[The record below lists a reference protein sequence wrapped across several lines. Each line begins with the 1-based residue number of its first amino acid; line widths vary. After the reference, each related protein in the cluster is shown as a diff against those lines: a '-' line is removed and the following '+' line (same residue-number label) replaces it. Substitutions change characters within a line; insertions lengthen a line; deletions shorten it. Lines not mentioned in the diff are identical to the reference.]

1 MKLVSAPII
10 SNTRILPNVYLMRVK
25 APEIASLAHPGQ
37 YVMVRCGEGYDMPLR
52 RPLGIHRIFKDGISL
67 LYSVVGRGTEWLS
80 QRKAGEPVDL
90 FGPLGNGFEIY
101 PSSRN
106 LLLVA
111 GQTGYAPLRTLAD
124 QAIATDR
131 KITLLIGYKS
141 GPLIFPDH
149 LFPPEIKVATATE
162 DGSKEHRGMVTDY
175 LFLPELAMKFV
186 PMADQVFI
194 CGPLPMYRAIAR
206 MGRKLGNKPTQ
217 VLLETVLG
225 CGVGA
230 CLSCSIETK
239 RGRKLVCKDGPV
251 FEFSDIL
258 WDKMAAPAVGGRCQ
272 MEILP
277 FQPPKSPSL
286 GGLLKLGDTPI
297 LPRKD

>member
-1 MKLVSAPII
+1 MKLVSAPIV
-10 SNTRILPNVYLMRVK
+10 SNMRVLPNVYLMRVK

-37 YVMVRCGEGYDMPLR
+37 YVMVRCGQGCEMPLR
-52 RPLGIHRIFKDGISL
+52 RPLGIHRISKDGISL

-101 PSSRN
+101 PPSRN

-111 GQTGYAPLRTLAD
+111 GGVGVAPLVALAEH
-124 QAIATDR
+124 AKASGLKVRLVIGEKNAA
-131 KITLLIGYKS
+131 KIYPERLLPS
-141 GPLIFPDH
+141 G
-149 LFPPEIKVATATE
+149 IKPVITTE
-162 DGSKEHRGMVTDY
+162 DGSLGQKGMVTDI
-175 LFLPELAMKFV
+175 LPQLIPE
-186 PMADQVFI
+186 ADQVFV
-194 CGPLPMYRAIAR
+194 CGPLPMYRAIAK
-206 MGRKLGNKPTQ
+206 MGRKLANKPTQ

-239 RGRKLVCKDGPV
+239 QGRKLVCKDGPV

-258 WDKMAAPAVGGRCQ
+258 WDKMTAPAVGGRC
-272 MEILP
+272 
-277 FQPPKSPSL
+277 
-286 GGLLKLGDTPI
+286 
-297 LPRKD
+297 

>member
-25 APEIASLAHPGQ
+25 APEIASLAHSGQ

-52 RPLGIHRIFKDGISL
+52 RPLGIHRISKDGISL

-111 GQTGYAPLRTLAD
+111 GGVGIAPLLALAER
-124 QAIATDR
+124 AIATSHSVKLVIGEKNAA
-131 KITLLIGYKS
+131 KIYPERLI
-141 GPLIFPDH
+141 PDG
-149 LFPPEIKVATATE
+149 IKPVITTE
-162 DGSKEHRGMVTDY
+162 DGSLGQKGMVTDI
-175 LFLPELAMKFV
+175 LPQFISE
-186 PMADQVFI
+186 ADQVFI

-258 WDKMAAPAVGGRCQ
+258 WDKMAAPAAGGRC
-272 MEILP
+272 
-277 FQPPKSPSL
+277 
-286 GGLLKLGDTPI
+286 
-297 LPRKD
+297 

>member
-10 SNTRILPNVYLMRVK
+10 SNNRILPNVCLMNVK
-25 APEIASLAHPGQ
+25 APEIAALAHPGQ

-52 RPLGIHRIFKDGISL
+52 RPLGINRISKDGISL

-90 FGPLGNGFEIY
+90 FGPLGNGFEVY

-106 LLLVA
+106 LLLIA
-111 GQTGYAPLRTLAD
+111 GGVGIAPLLAL
-124 QAIATDR
+124 AEHARAKGLKFRLIIGEKNAA
-131 KITLLIGYKS
+131 KIYPERLL
-141 GPLIFPDH
+141 
-149 LFPPEIKVATATE
+149 PPGIKAVITTE
-162 DGSKEHRGMVTDY
+162 DGSLGQKGMVTDI
-175 LFLPELAMKFV
+175 LPQFV
-186 PMADQVFI
+186 SEADQVFV
-194 CGPLPMYRAIAR
+194 CGPLPMYQAIAK
-206 MGRKLGNKPTQ
+206 MGKKLGKKPTQ

-251 FEFSDIL
+251 FEFRDII
-258 WDKMAAPAVGGRCQ
+258 WDKMTAPAAGGRC
-272 MEILP
+272 
-277 FQPPKSPSL
+277 
-286 GGLLKLGDTPI
+286 
-297 LPRKD
+297 

>member
-1 MKLVSAPII
+1 LNQMKLVSAPII
-10 SNTRILPNVYLMRVK
+10 SNTRVLPKVYLMSVK

-52 RPLGIHRIFKDGISL
+52 RPLGIHRISKDGISL

-106 LLLVA
+106 LLLAA
-111 GQTGYAPLRTLAD
+111 GGVGVAPLVALTEH
-124 QAIATDR
+124 AIAR
-131 KITLLIGYKS
+131 GLKVRLVIGEKNAAKIYPERLLPS
-141 GPLIFPDH
+141 G
-149 LFPPEIKVATATE
+149 IKPVITTE
-162 DGSKEHRGMVTDY
+162 DGSLGQKGMVTDI
-175 LFLPELAMKFV
+175 LPQLIPE
-186 PMADQVFI
+186 ADQVFV
-194 CGPLPMYRAIAR
+194 CGPLPMYRAIAKT
-206 MGRKLGNKPTQ
+206 GRKLRNKPTQ

-230 CLSCSIETK
+230 CLSCSIET
-239 RGRKLVCKDGPV
+239 RQGRKLVCKDGPV

-258 WDKMAAPAVGGRCQ
+258 WDKMAAPASCGRC
-272 MEILP
+272 
-277 FQPPKSPSL
+277 
-286 GGLLKLGDTPI
+286 
-297 LPRKD
+297 

>member
-10 SNTRILPNVYLMRVK
+10 SNTRVLPNVYLMSVK

-52 RPLGIHRIFKDGISL
+52 RPLGIHRIPKDGISL

-90 FGPLGNGFEIY
+90 FGPLGNGFEVY

-111 GQTGYAPLRTLAD
+111 GGIGISPVAALAYEAVYTGRKVKLIYGAKDATL
-124 QAIATDR
+124 I
-131 KITLLIGYKS
+131 Y
-141 GPLIFPDH
+141 PDH
-149 LFPPEIKVATATE
+149 LLPSEIKIATATE
-162 DGSKEHRGMVTDY
+162 DGSEGHMGMVTD
-175 LFLPELAMKFV
+175 LLSLPDVAIEFV
-186 PMADQVFI
+186 HEADQIFV

-206 MGRKLGNKPTQ
+206 MGKKLANKPTQ

-239 RGRKLVCKDGPV
+239 QGRKLVCKDGPV

-258 WDKMAAPAVGGRCQ
+258 WDKMTAPACGGRC
-272 MEILP
+272 
-277 FQPPKSPSL
+277 
-286 GGLLKLGDTPI
+286 
-297 LPRKD
+297 